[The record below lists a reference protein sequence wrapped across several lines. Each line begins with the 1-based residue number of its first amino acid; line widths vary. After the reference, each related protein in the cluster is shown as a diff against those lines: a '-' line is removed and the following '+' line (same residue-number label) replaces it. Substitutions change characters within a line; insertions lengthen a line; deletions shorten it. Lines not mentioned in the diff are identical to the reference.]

1 MRRTALFSGIL
12 LVALVGL
19 AGCGGDDAA
28 GAEGAA
34 GGGGP
39 PGGMQLPVET
49 VTLEPRPLLSGLDTV
64 GSLRA
69 DETVVVRPEV
79 AGRVQ
84 RIHFTE
90 GGTVRA
96 GQPLFSLDASL
107 ARASYN
113 EAAANLDNSRRA
125 NARAEQLAKDQL
137 IARSDA
143 DNTRAAL
150 AVDRARVASA
160 QAALEKMTL
169 TAPFSGRVG
178 LREVSVGEFVNVG
191 QDLVTLVRLDPIE
204 VDFSVPETALSQ
216 LRQGQAVRLT
226 VDAFPGDTF
235 GGDVVAIDP
244 VVDPGS
250 RSARL
255 RARIPNPDGRLRP
268 GQFARLQLQT
278 GDGGDALLVPEQALM
293 QDGQTRY
300 VYTVVDGK
308 AKRTP
313 ITTGT
318 RVPGFFQ
325 VVEGLKAGDVVIT
338 AGQAKPMMQD
348 GMPVVSVPSGG
359 AAAAG
364 QGEQD
369 AGAQAAAGA
378 APAAS
383 AEAAPAEAPA
393 DASSESQ

>member
-12 LVALVGL
+12 LVALIGL
-19 AGCGGDDAA
+19 AGCGGDEAA

-34 GGGGP
+34 GGP

-49 VTLEPRPLLSGLDTV
+49 VTIEPRPLQSGLDTV

-69 DETVVVRPEV
+69 DESVIVRPEV

-125 NARAEQLAKDQL
+125 NARAEELAKDQL

-169 TAPFSGRVG
+169 TAPFSGQVG

-216 LRQGQAVRLT
+216 LDQGQKIRLT
-226 VDAFPGDTF
+226 VDAFPEDTF
-235 GGDVVAIDP
+235 GGEVVAIDP
-244 VVDPGS
+244 VVDANS

-255 RARIPNPDGRLRP
+255 RARVPNPDGRLRP

-278 GDGGDALLVPEQALM
+278 GDGGTARMVPEQALM

-325 VVEGLKAGDVVIT
+325 VVDGLKAGDVVIT

-348 GMPVVSVPSGG
+348 GMPVVSVPPGG
-359 AAAAG
+359 AAAAV
-364 QGEQD
+364 QGGQD
-369 AGAQAAAGA
+369 AGAQAPAGA
-378 APAAS
+378 APAAAS
-383 AEAAPAEAPA
+383 EDAPAEAPA
-393 DASSESQ
+393 DASADPQ